1 MNKATFRG
9 KAKEQWG
16 ELSKD
21 RLDRI
26 AAKRDRLEGEI
37 RQVYAIIKQVTE
49 KQVRE
54 FNEINRH

>member
-1 MNKATFRG
+1 MNKATVRG

-37 RQVYAIIKQVTE
+37 RQAYAMIKQVTE
-49 KQVRE
+49 NQVRE